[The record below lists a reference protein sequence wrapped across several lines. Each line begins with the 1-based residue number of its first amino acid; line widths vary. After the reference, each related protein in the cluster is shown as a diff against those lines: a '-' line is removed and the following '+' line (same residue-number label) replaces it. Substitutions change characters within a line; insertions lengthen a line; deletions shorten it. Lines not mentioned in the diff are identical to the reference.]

1 MDTNNIQFYKKN
13 VLRGLPNW
21 TIFDNATVV
30 DDSIVISGGGHAGCS
45 LSSSYASGLNAS
57 LYRRVSIALEVDT
70 SELSNYQN
78 FVELVLIGTYV
89 NSENGKINTYKSVN
103 IAPLKSSIISGKIET
118 IRVIGMQNMNLMNCT
133 VYVIN
138 HTDTAIKLTRCEM
151 WRSQDISTSQLSE
164 NFGFAVT
171 LKDVKDHAN
180 CAELFYDGVD
190 DSDKLFWVTD
200 TNDAFAGINVNNENL
215 IRFSR
220 DDKYITM

>member
-164 NFGFAVT
+164 NFGFAVRCRH
-171 LKDVKDHAN
+171 LQKHAN
-180 CAELFYDGVD
+180 GFEIFFDGID
-190 DSDKLFWVTD
+190 DSDQFFWLTD
-200 TNDAFAGINVNNENL
+200 EN
-215 IRFSR
+215 
-220 DDKYITM
+220 DKYAGLNINNQNRFTYGEDDEYMTM